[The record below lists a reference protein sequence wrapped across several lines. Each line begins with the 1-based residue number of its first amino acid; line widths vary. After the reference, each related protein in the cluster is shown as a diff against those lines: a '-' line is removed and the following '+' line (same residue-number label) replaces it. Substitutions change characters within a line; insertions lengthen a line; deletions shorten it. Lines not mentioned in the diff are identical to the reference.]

1 MATEARRVQRP
12 LEIGVKVFIN
22 VLLKVIGGNWC
33 VS

>member
-1 MATEARRVQRP
+1 MAMEARGVQRP
-12 LEIGVKVFIN
+12 LRLRVGVVMN